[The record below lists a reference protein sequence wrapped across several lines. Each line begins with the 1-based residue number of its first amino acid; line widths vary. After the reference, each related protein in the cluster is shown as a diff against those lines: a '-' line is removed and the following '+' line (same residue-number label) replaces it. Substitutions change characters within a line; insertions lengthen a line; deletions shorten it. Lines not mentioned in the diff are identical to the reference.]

1 MFNLS
6 SYIFTKVFAEQG
18 NVPNI
23 IIAVSK
29 SLVYVFKLA
38 FSTYT
43 FLKWIL

>member
-29 SLVYVFKLA
+29 SLVFNILYP
-38 FSTYT
+38 YT